1 MTEARAEML
10 VADARQAIE
19 DEAPLDQVQSL
30 TSELQQ
36 VLYGLQ
42 PAPAGGGSGRRGR
55 LVTAMALQS
64 ATTTWSTPSS
74 TGAEPHGQFD
84 EHPRTDE
91 DRDGVGDSQ
100 PEPVNSQPDSD
111 AELAKLEDRW
121 RRAVADLDNL
131 RKRYAHEDWTA
142 NR

>member
-1 MTEARAEML
+1 M
-10 VADARQAIE
+10 V
-19 DEAPLDQVQSL
+19 
-30 TSELQQ
+30 
-36 VLYGLQ
+36 
-42 PAPAGGGSGRRGR
+42 
-55 LVTAMALQS
+55 
-64 ATTTWSTPSS
+64 SS
-74 TGAEPHGQFD
+74 T

-121 RRAVADLDNL
+121 RRAVADWTICASDTHAN
-131 RKRYAHEDWTA
+131 WTA